1 MSDIPFGRKSSWRTG
16 LAPASGA
23 TARLAPGRPRLL
35 QPRSLQT
42 HCGLADQQFRP
53 RLARILVAMS
63 EPSGLSH
70 RPFPAAPDEVDALL
84 GALQRNRR
92 TFAWKTGG
100 LDADAMRCTLGPSTL
115 SLGGLVKH
123 LALVEDHYFT
133 HQLHGRDYPAVWSSM
148 ADEEDWEWA
157 SAADDSP
164 EQLRTLWL
172 EAVARSEGAIDE
184 ALADGGLDR
193 PLVISEWSETPNLRR
208 VLVDL
213 IEECA
218 RHTGHAD
225 LIRES
230 IDGLVGEDA
239 PQ

>member
-1 MSDIPFGRKSSWRTG
+1 
-16 LAPASGA
+16 
-23 TARLAPGRPRLL
+23 
-35 QPRSLQT
+35 
-42 HCGLADQQFRP
+42 
-53 RLARILVAMS
+53 MS
-63 EPSGLSH
+63 EPTELMPH
-70 RPFPAAPDEVDALL
+70 PFPAAPNEVEALL
-84 GALQRNRR
+84 GALHRNRR

-100 LDADAMRCTLGPSTL
+100 VDTDAMRRTLGPSTL
-115 SLGGLVKH
+115 TLGGLMKH

-133 HQLHGRDYPAVWSSM
+133 HLLLGRDYPAVWAPM
-148 ADEEDWEWA
+148 AQDDDWDWT
-157 SAADDSP
+157 SAAEDSA
-164 EQLRTLWL
+164 EDLRELWL
-172 EAVARSEGAIDE
+172 QAVARSRAAVES

-193 PLVISEWSETPNLRR
+193 PLAVSDGPETLNLRR

-213 IEECA
+213 IEEYA

>member
-1 MSDIPFGRKSSWRTG
+1 MSDAIELP
-16 LAPASGA
+16 P
-23 TARLAPGRPRLL
+23 
-35 QPRSLQT
+35 
-42 HCGLADQQFRP
+42 
-53 RLARILVAMS
+53 
-63 EPSGLSH
+63 
-70 RPFPAAPDEVDALL
+70 RPFPAAPDEVEALL
-84 GALQRNRR
+84 GALHRNRR

-100 LDADAMRCTLGPSTL
+100 LDADAMHRTLGPSSVT
-115 SLGGLVKH
+115 LGGLMKH

-133 HQLHGRDYPAVWSSM
+133 HQLMGRDYPAVWAPM
-148 ADEEDWEWA
+148 GEDPDWDWH
-157 SAADDSP
+157 SAASDSP
-164 EQLRTLWL
+164 AQLRDLWL
-172 EAVARSEGAIDE
+172 EAVARSEAATDE

-193 PLVISEWSETPNLRR
+193 LLAESDWPELPNLRR

-213 IEECA
+213 IEEYA

>member
-1 MSDIPFGRKSSWRTG
+1 MCIIMSDLNGLSSRPFS
-16 LAPASGA
+16 A
-23 TARLAPGRPRLL
+23 APGE
-35 QPRSLQT
+35 
-42 HCGLADQQFRP
+42 
-53 RLARILVAMS
+53 I
-63 EPSGLSH
+63 E
-70 RPFPAAPDEVDALL
+70 ALL

-100 LDADAMRCTLGPSTL
+100 LEADAMKRTLGPSTMT
-115 SLGGLVKH
+115 LGGLVKH

-133 HQLHGRDYPAVWSSM
+133 HQLHGRDCPSVWAPM
-148 ADEEDWEWA
+148 AEQDDWEWT
-157 SAADDSP
+157 SAGDDSP
-164 EQLRTLWL
+164 EELRTLWL
-172 EAVARSEGAIDE
+172 QAVARSEAAIDE
-184 ALADGGLDR
+184 ALADGGLER
-193 PLVISEWSETPNLRR
+193 RLLISDWSETPNLRR

-213 IEECA
+213 IEEYA